1 MGKVTSRGP
10 ADAENGRSAVAK
22 LGAQNFADCPVRG
35 VLDRVGDKW
44 SVLVLLSL
52 REGARRFN
60 ELRRGIGDISQR
72 VLTETLRD
80 LERDGYLTRTVHP
93 VSPPMVSYQL
103 TARGRSIMGP
113 FHTLLAWAKANHVS
127 IRESRAHYDRV
138 RQLTKAGSA
147 MSPARA
153 RNVR

>member
-1 MGKVTSRGP
+1 MGKVT
-10 ADAENGRSAVAK
+10 A
-22 LGAQNFADCPVRG
+22 LGAQDFANCPVRG

-52 REGARRFN
+52 RDGERRFN

-103 TARGRSIMGP
+103 TKRGHSILAP
-113 FHTLLAWAKANHVS
+113 FGTLLVWAKANHAS
-127 IRESRAHYDRV
+127 IRE
-138 RQLTKAGSA
+138 
-147 MSPARA
+147 ARA
-153 RNVR
+153 RYDRARKLRPYRYSARP

>member
-1 MGKVTSRGP
+1 MGKVT
-10 ADAENGRSAVAK
+10 A
-22 LGAQNFADCPVRG
+22 LGAQDFANCPVRG

-52 REGARRFN
+52 RDGERRFN

-93 VSPPMVSYQL
+93 VSPPRVSYQL
-103 TARGRSIMGP
+103 TERGHSILDP
-113 FHTLLAWAKANHVS
+113 FHTLLAWAKENHAS
-127 IRESRAHYDRV
+127 IRESRASYDR
-138 RQLTKAGSA
+138 
-147 MSPARA
+147 ARKP
-153 RNVR
+153 R

>member
-1 MGKVTSRGP
+1 MAQVTHP
-10 ADAENGRSAVAK
+10 LTAKDFEN
-22 LGAQNFADCPVRG
+22 CPIRG

-52 REGARRFN
+52 ERGERRFN

-93 VSPPMVSYQL
+93 VRPPMVCYEL
-103 TARGRSIMGP
+103 TRRG
-113 FHTLLAWAKANHVS
+113 
-127 IRESRAHYDRV
+127 
-138 RQLTKAGSA
+138 
-147 MSPARA
+147 
-153 RNVR
+153 